1 MVPTEQSRRGA
12 TDSEIAAAEAVATES
27 PLCNRPEGP
36 AQTGGRDMA
45 ELIIELTQRMDAMS
59 EWASKNQSRLKALG
73 EMQQA
78 FDGRLVAVE
87 SLQGAV
93 ESLMDRMTDFC
104 SDQPRPLIDGAIG
117 YQPTPAQQGLL
128 FAALAEWQS
137 SATAVDKGQTARI
150 KTRAGDEV
158 SYRYADIGAVSE
170 IARSSGKHG
179 LCHFHR
185 EIVLAGQSFIRTY
198 LTHSG
203 GGWISCDVPLLVKEN
218 NLISSMQQWA
228 SAATMARRYGLFL
241 VLGIAV
247 GEEDDDGAGAGVVSR
262 GRNDSAPAAATQGGA
277 NRPAPTTYRN
287 ASR

>member
-1 MVPTEQSRRGA
+1 MGE
-12 TDSEIAAAEAVATES
+12 
-27 PLCNRPEGP
+27 
-36 AQTGGRDMA
+36 RDLA
-45 ELIIELTQRMDAMS
+45 GLIIELTQRMDAMS
-59 EWASKNQSRLKALG
+59 EWASKTQSKLKTLG
-73 EMQQA
+73 ELHQSL
-78 FDGRLVAVE
+78 DGRIVAAE

-93 ESLMDRMTDFC
+93 ENLMDRVSDLH

-117 YQPTPAQQGLL
+117 YQPTPQQQGLL

-137 SATAVDKGQTARI
+137 SATSVDKGQTARI

-170 IARSSGKHG
+170 IARSAGKHG

-185 EIVLAGQSFIRTY
+185 EIVLGGQSFIRTY

-203 GGWISCDVPLLVKEN
+203 GGWISCDVPLLVREN
-218 NLISSMQQWA
+218 NLISSLQQWA

-247 GEEDDDGAGAGVVSR
+247 GEEDDDGAGAGVVNR
-262 GRNDSAPAAATQGGA
+262 GRSSAAPAAATQGA
-277 NRPAPTTYRN
+277 TTRSAPTTYRN
-287 ASR
+287 AAPR